1 MSQCLGQGKLVP
13 YPVSHYIPL
22 QKSTK
27 AMRNIIL
34 IIGLLMT
41 AGGVA
46 GVGFLY
52 RDMKTEN
59 LIHARTGMLP
69 VKLSEITD
77 WKSATFTFYQPGTH
91 KLGFSMQ
98 PRQGLTE
105 QATRTFHGKFEV
117 EILSPDGISV
127 FNKLIESGISFPQ
140 DGDSTDWTTL
150 DTFQIN
156 NPTEHSWTLRTRV
169 TRADSTYTTMKSE
182 LFILPP
188 QQYDIENYLTGNM
201 YKLLGM
207 GILVLTGFILI
218 VYSGSVGK
226 QKQ

>member
-1 MSQCLGQGKLVP
+1 
-13 YPVSHYIPL
+13 
-22 QKSTK
+22 
-27 AMRNIIL
+27 MRNFLL
-34 IIGLLMT
+34 IIGILMT
-41 AGGVA
+41 TGGVV

-69 VKLSEITD
+69 VTLSEITD
-77 WKSATFTFYQPGTH
+77 WKNTTFTLYQPGTH
-91 KLGFSMQ
+91 KLGLSLQ
-98 PRQGLTE
+98 PQQGLPEKSTL
-105 QATRTFHGKFEV
+105 AFNGKLEV
-117 EILSPDGISV
+117 DILNPNEISV
-127 FNKLIESGISFPQ
+127 FHKLIDTSISFSEHS
-140 DGDSTDWTTL
+140 DSTYWTTL
-150 DTFQIN
+150 DTFQID
-156 NPTEHSWTLRTRV
+156 NPTQHSWTLRARV
-169 TRADSTYTTMKSE
+169 TEADSAYSVIKSE

-218 VYSGSVGK
+218 VYSGTVGR